1 VAFWVRRYRILVTAY
16 AIGILFGVREYRL
29 SRTMEAVAWPSDQW
43 SEMTDVIAQIDPDE
57 PDTKWLESKE
67 ALRQNDATK
76 FGQLLEEALASD
88 VKHNAFLLHDYAQLL
103 LDNNADYL
111 IANRAANRWRE
122 NYPTSRETLGL
133 ELGTGPRT
141 PAEEALLEQALAQ
154 VPWIAGSRLES
165 ATGDDGNRRWV
176 VQLAFRPATTIDLR
190 DAIAAVTLLSLTE
203 EQRSQFAVRCAT
215 LVDCTLEP
223 RSR

>member
-1 VAFWVRRYRILVTAY
+1 MFWVRRYAILVTVY
-16 AIGILFGVREYRL
+16 TIGILFGIREYRL
-29 SRTMEAVAWPSDQW
+29 SRTLEPVAWPSEKW
-43 SEMTDVIAQIDPDE
+43 SEMTDVIVQIDPDE
-57 PDTKWLESKE
+57 GDTKWLQSIESL
-67 ALRQNDATK
+67 AQDDAEG
-76 FGQLLEEALASD
+76 FAQHLEEALELD
-88 VKHNAFLLHDYAQLL
+88 IKHNTFLLHDYAQLM
-103 LDNNADYL
+103 LDRLADYQ

-122 NYPTSRETLGL
+122 NYPSSRETLGL

-141 PAEEALLEQALAQ
+141 PAEVALLEEALAQ

-165 ATGDDGNRRWV
+165 LTDSEGNPQWV
-176 VQLAFRPATTIDLR
+176 VQLAVRPATTIDLR
-190 DAIAAVTLLSLTE
+190 EAIAAVTLLTLTE